1 MPLRTRKNKIII
13 GNKENIKKKKVNR
26 KKVLKSSTD
35 ISVLSY
41 DNLRSIFSH
50 LRARDLWNC
59 STVSRLW
66 QDVAKRELDTRG
78 VVVKAGA
85 FNKLFE
91 ECDSSTHINNYLTNK
106 PMLGIIFN
114 SFDREYPE
122 CVARHFPLDSYC
134 ISVSNYGVIFNNEE
148 HEKIENYSAF
158 SLLPDD
164 PDVDI
169 DLITANHFSMIL
181 TNKKRGRFKSVS
193 TSFWRSYGCIIGAIY
208 QSFRSS
214 VRRLRQVK
222 CVIIFVNQNAECAA
236 EPSIP
241 DVFEKPQSDVEKQLS
256 TDVNNYLSVTQSYD
270 LMRYIFSHISGREL
284 CNSSKVCKLWRDAAF
299 RELKTRKSVIHFG
312 SPKNFFKTN
321 GHANKDF
328 DNKLTNKPMLGFL
341 FSSRCKLPECLPPH
355 VPSSCVCLSI
365 KNYGLIVNS
374 TEHEHAQNLLA
385 YTFLPQDPTVNM
397 NLFIESRCRRKAET
411 NLPPNSYAVSDL
423 RSLFELVFSDTP
435 TITNVKCIIIFVIDN
450 NPFSFADLSSYIKD
464 NKIAFWGGAVRNF
477 SCSLSG
483 TTVTN
488 TSFMGIVISGDN
500 VRSWSTILTRDDET
514 EESVVTKLT
523 ELKKRVQLLK
533 HSIGLMFS
541 CVARG
546 SGWYDGNKK
555 NVGATIFKNLFPTIP
570 LIGSFGNGELGSYSF
585 EDNSDVKNRRP
596 FQLNHQYSTTIM
608 ILTYGK

>member
-91 ECDSSTHINNYLTNK
+91 ECDSN
-106 PMLGIIFN
+106 
-114 SFDREYPE
+114 
-122 CVARHFPLDSYC
+122 
-134 ISVSNYGVIFNNEE
+134 
-148 HEKIENYSAF
+148 
-158 SLLPDD
+158 D

-241 DVFEKPQSDVEKQLS
+241 DVFETVYKPMWLGVL
-256 TDVNNYLSVTQSYD
+256 
-270 LMRYIFSHISGREL
+270 ISGRNVRCWSTILTEDDDTDEAIR
-284 CNSSKVCKLWRDAAF
+284 KKLL
-299 RELKTRKSVIHFG
+299 ELKEQVEFLKHTVAYMFACTNRGSELHQGRKNVEASI
-312 SPKNFFKTN
+312 FK
-321 GHANKDF
+321 
-328 DNKLTNKPMLGFL
+328 
-341 FSSRCKLPECLPPH
+341 
-355 VPSSCVCLSI
+355 I
-365 KNYGLIVNS
+365 
-374 TEHEHAQNLLA
+374 
-385 YTFLPQDPTVNM
+385 
-397 NLFIESRCRRKAET
+397 
-411 NLPPNSYAVSDL
+411 
-423 RSLFELVFSDTP
+423 
-435 TITNVKCIIIFVIDN
+435 
-450 NPFSFADLSSYIKD
+450 
-464 NKIAFWGGAVRNF
+464 
-477 SCSLSG
+477 
-483 TTVTN
+483 TN